1 MNALQ
6 KAKLLKQLKEVNE
19 SKATLSGVAKAKAL
33 KLIIELRSQLG
44 LTSKANQ
51 PKSITY
57 DLGMS
62 NRGGGLGVYARNV
75 KENGDYATLVTLSG
89 VTHLRDGMTIDL
101 DMNSKFKNENAI
113 SQVKAFLRETNP
125 NILFADENN
134 HDAPTEFEDDNLYT
148 LEQVREAFKT
158 FEGGKHSDAE
168 VSAVIGWATKKG
180 YMIRPSITQ
189 VHWTDEGIEWAKLN
203 DNAALDPETSELEN
217 VPEGSAYFQ
226 SVING
231 ERTLSIETLQGMLN
245 EAEQN
250 PEDALL
256 VPATQVLVDQYNAA
270 LV

>member
-33 KLIIELRSQLG
+33 KLIIELRNQLG
-44 LTSKANQ
+44 LTSNANRH
-51 PKSITY
+51 KSITY

-62 NRGGGLGVYARNV
+62 NRGGGLSVYARNV

-89 VTHLRDGMTIDL
+89 VTHLTDGMTIDL
-101 DMNSKFKNENAI
+101 DMNDEFKNENVI
-113 SQVKAFLRETNP
+113 SQVKAFLRDTNP

-148 LEQVREAFKT
+148 VDQVREAFKV

-168 VSAVIGWATKKG
+168 VSTVIGWATKKG
-180 YMIRPSITQ
+180 FMIRPSITQ

-203 DNAALDPETSELEN
+203 ENTASDPENTPTELQGN
-217 VPEGSAYFQ
+217 VYFQ
-226 SVING
+226 SVISG

-256 VPATQVLVDQYNAA
+256 VPATQILVDQYNAA